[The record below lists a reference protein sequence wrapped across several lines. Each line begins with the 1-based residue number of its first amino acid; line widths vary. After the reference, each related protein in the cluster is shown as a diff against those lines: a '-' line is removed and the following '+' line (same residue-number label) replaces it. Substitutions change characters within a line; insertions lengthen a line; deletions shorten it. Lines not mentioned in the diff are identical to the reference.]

1 MVPMHEDLSF
11 SSVVSK
17 IMPSVRNS
25 GFRTPSCRG
34 RSKSTSSR
42 FPGRIG
48 DVVPDFLSETTY
60 IKPALDCVEAESSV
74 VQQNGDSTVDE
85 SILALEI
92 DIVRDNPFVI
102 LRILTAEA
110 SINTFSGIVGWFD

>member
-1 MVPMHEDLSF
+1 M
-11 SSVVSK
+11 
-17 IMPSVRNS
+17 
-25 GFRTPSCRG
+25 
-34 RSKSTSSR
+34 
-42 FPGRIG
+42 
-48 DVVPDFLSETTY
+48 
-60 IKPALDCVEAESSV
+60 EAESSV